1 MFWTDIDQDNGKQ
14 RYLRKLLIYN
24 GISNL
29 KGLFDLCAI
38 FREIFTSIYT
48 AEGAIKML
56 ARGFILHDFTYLR
69 DAWNWL
75 DFTVVSLA

>member
-1 MFWTDIDQDNGKQ
+1 MTIELLLKQLYAFVYNILYDILLAVISSAC
-14 RYLRKLLIYN
+14 LR
-24 GISNL
+24 
-29 KGLFDLCAI
+29 FC
-38 FREIFTSIYT
+38 REIFTSIYT

-75 DFTVVSLA
+75 DFIVVTLA

>member
-1 MFWTDIDQDNGKQ
+1 
-14 RYLRKLLIYN
+14 
-24 GISNL
+24 
-29 KGLFDLCAI
+29 LCD
-38 FREIFTSIYT
+38 FRREIFTSIYT
-48 AEGAIKML
+48 AEGTIKVL